1 MALPV
6 AITAAGLE
14 AARARL
20 LANLLP
26 ALARLEAEAAA
37 VPVLSMKT
45 ELMAGLALNLILPT
59 VQAVVEAGLAWMA
72 IPRRIR
78 QATVVCM
85 AVVEAVSTV
94 FPRITA
100 ATVRRE

>member
-26 ALARLEAEAAA
+26 ALARLEAAA